1 MQLDCTALVALLKS
15 GGMSS
20 VRLFEL
26 AQPLLRNEATIAS
39 LYSKLI
45 DVMKREFDWSE
56 ECKKPLSV
64 FFFERAYEFFIAVL
78 PLTTFKHETQLIEL
92 FTFTEHF
99 LTYQITNHSLT
110 HYQLVFLAEKVNDK
124 AIDILGCTSKS
135 TFDLCVGRYNRLL
148 NVLFGPSITPNFR
161 ILALQRIIQHI
172 SQVIVQTSSDTVLA
186 ALVYLLTDMTLN
198 IDIWTVDTIIS
209 LFNHAT
215 QLALS
220 TTSTFQCLFTESLIE
235 TMWVLASNTLV
246 YSFFDSKHITA
257 LSRTLLRSLL
267 LLLDKQD
274 VLDKIKETTDV
285 TRLISGIGNIALTL
299 EDQDI
304 KEHYD
309 SLLSI
314 LGLTSG
320 CL

>member
-26 AQPLLRNEATIAS
+26 AQPLLQNETTLAS
-39 LYSKLI
+39 LCSKLT
-45 DVMKREFDWSE
+45 DAMKREFDWSE

-78 PLTTFKHETQLIEL
+78 PLTNLKHETQLIEL

-99 LTYQITNHSLT
+99 LTYQMKNRGPA
-110 HYQLVFLAEKVNDK
+110 HYQLVFVAERVNDK
-124 AIDILGCTSKS
+124 ATDILGCTSKS
-135 TFDLCVGRYNRLL
+135 ASELYIRRYSRLL
-148 NVLFGPSITPNFR
+148 DVLFDSLTTPNFR

-172 SQVIVQTSSDTVLA
+172 SQVIVPASSDTALA

-198 IDIWTVDTIIS
+198 IDAWTVDTIIS
-209 LFNHAT
+209 LFNHAA

-220 TTSTFQCLFTESLIE
+220 MALAFQCLFAESLIE
-235 TMWVLASNTLV
+235 TVRVLASNTLV
-246 YSFFDSKHITA
+246 YSFLDSKHVTA
-257 LSRTLLRSLL
+257 LSRTLLRNLS

-274 VLDKIKETTDV
+274 VLDKVKGTTDM
-285 TRLISGIGNIALTL
+285 TCLLSSIDNMALTL
-299 EDQDI
+299 DDQGI

-309 SLLSI
+309 KLLSA
-314 LGLTSG
+314 LSLTSG
-320 CL
+320 CV